1 MTQVVERRLHQRPVL
16 AEEPQGNVADGAG
29 LGEFGEFLF
38 GEFLFGEDIAASGE
52 HAGWPDRVDADD
64 RHRHLAEEVHVSAP
78 RRTPE

>member
-16 AEEPQGNVADGAG
+16 AEEPQGNVADDAG
-29 LGEFGEFLF
+29 LGEF
-38 GEFLFGEDIAASGE
+38 GEFLFGEDIAASGG